1 MNKPQKNI
9 RILITFLFLILTT
22 SLLGG
27 VSYTINHTW
36 GIVRDNNTGL
46 IWTRCTLLKS
56 GINPD
61 SFCNNTTNSDKFTW
75 VDSIN
80 VCNTLS
86 TTRYRG
92 YSSWRLPSIRELQS
106 ITDFTTGLQ
115 PAINERAFPN
125 TKSEGYWSSTAHF
138 NDPSGIKWFINFFNG
153 TTSWNFP
160 SSEHFVRCVAGP

>member
-1 MNKPQKNI
+1 MQKPLQKILNMI
-9 RILITFLFLILTT
+9 PFFILILAT
-22 SLLGG
+22 SLPGG

-46 IWTRCTLLKS
+46 VWMRCTLLKS

-61 SFCNNTTNSDKFTW
+61 SFCNNTTNGDKYTW
-75 VDSIN
+75 EESIN
-80 VCNTLS
+80 ACNALNTS
-86 TTRYRG
+86 RYRG

-106 ITDFTTGLQ
+106 IVDFTNGLQ
-115 PAINERAFPN
+115 PATNERAFPN